1 MQKTII
7 SAILLHAFISIFCC
21 SLSIAQTKEEKELLN
36 QLNYKDSVV
45 YKTINGQNLMLTVY
59 QPTKKRFA
67 KTPVML
73 YTHGGGWSGGNR
85 YAVLK
90 NLYYQPLK
98 NLLDSG
104 IACVSV
110 QYRLT
115 KGTSTAIDAVADCK
129 DAGKYIIKH
138 AEEFGFDPKRIGV
151 WGGSAGGHLSLM
163 TGLAPDSRFS
173 GDPALAKVKVSYKCI
188 VPYYPQTT
196 FTNPEV
202 LNGTR
207 YFTSEKL
214 NKIFGTAMDTRS
226 ESTKLLSPVEYINKK
241 NPPVLILHGTAD
253 STLSYK
259 NATYYMSKAKQA
271 GAKAELITVANG
283 GHGFSEKNISVTIAE
298 LSKQV
303 SDFIVAKLLE

>member
-1 MQKTII
+1 MQKSFIT
-7 SAILLHAFISIFCC
+7 SILVYAFISIFCC
-21 SLSIAQTKEEKELLN
+21 SLSIAQTKKEKEVLN
-36 QLNYKDSVV
+36 QLNHKDSII
-45 YKTINGQNLMLTVY
+45 YKTVNGQNLMITVY

-67 KTPVML
+67 KTPVAL
-73 YTHGGGWSGGNR
+73 FIHGGGWSGGNR
-85 YAVLK
+85 YVVLK

-110 QYRLT
+110 QYRLA

-129 DAGKYIIKH
+129 DAGKYIVKH
-138 AEEFGFDPKRIGV
+138 AEEFGFDTRRIGV

-163 TGLAPDSRFS
+163 TGLAPDSRFP
-173 GDPALAKVKVSYKCI
+173 GDPVLAKVKVAYKCI

-202 LNGTR
+202 LSGTR
-207 YFTSEKL
+207 YFSKEKL
-214 NKIFGTAMDTRS
+214 DKIFGTAMDTRA
-226 ESTKLLSPVEYINKK
+226 ESAKLLSPVEYINKK
-241 NPPVLILHGTAD
+241 NPPVLILYGTAD

-271 GAKAELITVANG
+271 GARAELFTVMNG
-283 GHGFSEKNISVTIAE
+283 GHGFSGKNVPVTIAE
-298 LSKQV
+298 ISKRA
-303 SDFIVAKLLE
+303 SDFMIAKLLD